1 VNKNDVRLGKYLI
14 GDRIGAGGMG
24 VVYRAFD
31 TVLQRWVALKT
42 ILADKASDRE
52 FLSRFRRE
60 ALAVSQIDHPNIVR
74 LFDFVEGDPAKG
86 EPSYMVMEFL
96 PGEDLGKL
104 IRKGPLDVS
113 RAVDIILE
121 ACAAVGTC
129 HRRGFVHR
137 DLKPTN
143 IFVAEYDRIET
154 AKVLDFGAAK
164 SWGDR
169 GEGESELSEL
179 TRKGTAVG
187 TPEYL
192 APEIL
197 QGKAA
202 TPKADQ
208 YALGVVLYTA
218 LAGKKPFAVDKNA
231 EFKEF
236 QLWQAVAK
244 GDHPRLSAQRSD
256 IPDGLDEVVERAMHT
271 DAARRLPDIHE
282 FGAALLPWASA
293 PARLRWTAHFT
304 SAPGLTVAAGRT
316 TSEATNDRTL
326 PPPLTGSTAATESTI
341 REPGAAQADT
351 RPVGS
356 GELRLAAA
364 AAPLTEVTSG
374 ALREVGSRSPSESIP
389 IAVDVTAHYPSD
401 GAPVSSAAVESS
413 QPKAAASRVSALVHR
428 PRVLLGAS
436 AVLLGLALTG
446 AFLLSRARDVAT
458 SHPTVP
464 DDIFRPKA
472 QRAAEPPVR
481 TDPPPT
487 TISPAPAGTR
497 IAAPTA
503 ATARSAAA
511 DGRRPVRRRHKA
523 PEVDRKGVPIPSD

>member
-1 VNKNDVRLGKYLI
+1 LNQKELRLGKYVV
-14 GDRIGAGGMG
+14 GDRVGAGGMG

-86 EPSYMVMEFL
+86 DPSYMVMEFL
-96 PGEDLGKL
+96 PGQDLGKL
-104 IRKGPLDVS
+104 IRQGPLEVT
-113 RAVDIILE
+113 RAVDLILE
-121 ACAAVGTC
+121 ACAALGTC

-164 SWGDR
+164 SWAEGGK
-169 GEGESELSEL
+169 GETELSEL
-179 TRKGTAVG
+179 TRKGMAVG

-197 QGKAA
+197 HGQPA

-218 LAGKKPFAVDKNA
+218 LAGKKPFAVDKNV

-244 GDHPRLSAQRSD
+244 GDHPRLRTERADVPQ
-256 IPDGLDEVVERAMHT
+256 GLDDIVERVMQT
-271 DAARRLPDIHE
+271 DATRRFPDVHD

-304 SAPGLTVAAGRT
+304 SAPGPGRPAFAV
-316 TSEATNDRTL
+316 TSDATSPERTI
-326 PPPLTGSTAATESTI
+326 PPPVTGPNRENDSTVPA
-341 REPGAAQADT
+341 
-351 RPVGS
+351 RPRPLSDAPPAGS
-356 GELRLAAA
+356 GQ
-364 AAPLTEVTSG
+364 
-374 ALREVGSRSPSESIP
+374 LREVAGALSPTVGLNSSDLAARGPDSPDASIS
-389 IAVDVTAHYPSD
+389 IAVDPTADVPSSN
-401 GAPVSSAAVESS
+401 GATGVRAPVAHTTD
-413 QPKAAASRVSALVHR
+413 RVVGGAGLLQR
-428 PRVLLGAS
+428 PRVLLAAS
-436 AVLLGLALTG
+436 AIVLAVSAAIAVTWHRSLPVASPRPSPPARL
-446 AFLLSRARDVAT
+446 FLPR
-458 SHPTVP
+458 VP
-464 DDIFRPKA
+464 
-472 QRAAEPPVR
+472 
-481 TDPPPT
+481 
-487 TISPAPAGTR
+487 
-497 IAAPTA
+497 AAPTPSA
-503 ATARSAAA
+503 NATAAQPPSERGELSPAIPGGQQRSATG
-511 DGRRPVRRRHKA
+511 GRRPRHHRLQLPRLDKQ
-523 PEVDRKGVPIPSD
+523 GVPIPLN